1 MREKKTEELIQI
13 LKSTHLG
20 NFQDYYEKNK
30 DSMYSEAT
38 SFQVYVKNLAVEKK
52 MTLRQIFIKAEI
64 GEGYGYKL
72 LSGEKR
78 TRQRDVIIRLCYATE
93 MSLEEAQRALKK
105 YGMLELYAKNPRDA
119 FLALL
124 FRERP
129 GDLQKVN
136 ELLEENGFDKLQA
149 CGE

>member
-1 MREKKTEELIQI
+1 
-13 LKSTHLG
+13 
-20 NFQDYYEKNK
+20 
-30 DSMYSEAT
+30 
-38 SFQVYVKNLAVEKK
+38 
-52 MTLRQIFIKAEI
+52 MTDGLTALPFP
-64 GEGYGYKL
+64 
-72 LSGEKR
+72 
-78 TRQRDVIIRLCYATE
+78 E

-136 ELLEENGFDKLQA
+136 ELLEGNGFDKLQS
-149 CGE
+149 CGEQD